1 MKKILFLMCFTGQIL
16 YAQTDS
22 TKTEEEEKTPA
33 WEKSLSVGLNLSHT
47 LNANAPTSAP
57 KQGFSTT
64 NAIDIDF
71 NYVKEGSRLNFK
83 NELHWTF
90 SFFKSNTKT
99 PSQNTADALTSFHN
113 LAYSLRKNGRWN
125 ANIIVTTETPV
136 FKQYEGNYLKDYDQ
150 LGQIQRFLN
159 PYEYKLSPGLK
170 YQHNKYF
177 GISISPYAVKFF
189 GLTDQF
195 IADKGAFIEE
205 QKPDG
210 HYKTKISER
219 LGAEVIFKYKRVY
232 KKKLDM
238 NYTLTASSNYFEN
251 ILKNGHLTGIFLT
264 KFTLFKGF
272 SISHRATLKGNLAQ
286 KPFKPYYNQVI
297 LLAYTLAL

>member
-1 MKKILFLMCFTGQIL
+1 MKTIFPLFLLLICRIAF
-16 YAQTDS
+16 AQDS
-22 TKTEEEEKTPA
+22 TEVEKTPS
-33 WEKSLSVGLNLSHT
+33 WEKTLSIGLNLSHT

-64 NAIDIDF
+64 NAVDIDF
-71 NYVKEGSRLNFK
+71 NYVKEESRLEFK

-99 PSQNTADALTSFHN
+99 PSQNTTDALTSFHN
-113 LAYSLRKNGRWN
+113 LSYSLRKNGRWN
-125 ANIIVTTETPV
+125 ANIIVTTETPI
-136 FKQYEGNYLKDYDQ
+136 FKQYEGNFLKDYDQ

-170 YQHNKYF
+170 YQYNKYF

-232 KKKLDM
+232 KKKVDM
-238 NYTLTASSNYFEN
+238 NYTLTASSSYFEK
-251 ILKNGHLTGIFLT
+251 ILKNGHLSGIFLT

-272 SISHRATLKGNLAQ
+272 SISHRAKLDGNLAQ